1 VSFLLDSTI
10 GLFVIYIGLKITQ
23 IIIRQKDCDSLK
35 FGEYGKCIIFYDTIY
50 IYKTRL
56 YISYTVKDAGSSF
69 LKLLAFFKSGF
80 NRCRNE
86 NYVK

>member
-1 VSFLLDSTI
+1 MKNEI
-10 GLFVIYIGLKITQ
+10 GWVLPI
-23 IIIRQKDCDSLK
+23 
-35 FGEYGKCIIFYDTIY
+35 
-50 IYKTRL
+50 
-56 YISYTVKDAGSSF
+56 KDAGSSF